1 LTGKQDSLSVDGGL
15 INNDYFCQFLAD
27 VTQCKIVV
35 PLSPDITAY
44 GTGRLALI
52 GSGIVKNIS
61 DLTPAPKPQKAI
73 TPRNDLT
80 HLKARFDDAIARA
93 RNWR

>member
-1 LTGKQDSLSVDGGL
+1 
-15 INNDYFCQFLAD
+15 
-27 VTQCKIVV
+27 V

-52 GSGIVKNIS
+52 GSGMVKNLC
-61 DLTPAPKPQKAI
+61 DLTPAPKPQKII

-80 HLKARFDDAIARA
+80 HLKARFDDAVTRS